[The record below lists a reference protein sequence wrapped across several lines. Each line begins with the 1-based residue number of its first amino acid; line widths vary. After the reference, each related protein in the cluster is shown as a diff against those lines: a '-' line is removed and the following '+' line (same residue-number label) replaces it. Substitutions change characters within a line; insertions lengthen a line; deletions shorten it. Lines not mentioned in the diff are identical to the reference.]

1 MIDFHCHLDLYP
13 DPQAVVRRAAASGVY
28 VLSVTTT
35 PRAWKKTA
43 ALSAGLP
50 RIRTAL
56 GLHPQLAHER
66 HGELALFEEF
76 LGQTRYV
83 GEVGLDG
90 SPEMKQHAAIQRKV
104 FDRILS
110 ACARS
115 GGRVLSIHSRRAT
128 EAVLEALRRHPE
140 CGIPILHWFS
150 GTKAQ
155 LDEAIALGCWFSVGP
170 AMLAGA
176 RGAALAAAIPRERV
190 LTETD
195 GPFAMTNGRALEPDD
210 VGAAEAALSTI
221 WGLNIKGVREI
232 LLLTLTDLS
241 SSSSAFGGERSP
253 LDVPALS

>member
-13 DPQAVVRRAAASGVY
+13 NPQAVVRRAAASGVY

-43 ALSAGLP
+43 ELSAGLP
-50 RIRTAL
+50 RVRTAL
-56 GLHPQLAHER
+56 GLHPQVAHER

-76 LGQTRYV
+76 LGRTRYV

-90 SPEMKQHAAIQRKV
+90 SPDMKPHAEIQRRV

-140 CGIPILHWFS
+140 CGVPVLHWFS

-176 RGAALAAAIPRERV
+176 RGAALAAAIPRDRL

-195 GPFAMTNGRALEPDD
+195 GPFATTSGRVLEPDD
-210 VGAAEAALSTI
+210 VAAAEVALSAI
-221 WGLNIKGVREI
+221 WGIGIAGVRET
-232 LLLTLTDLS
+232 LLSTFTGLS
-241 SSSSAFGGERSP
+241 SISSAFGG
-253 LDVPALS
+253 PAPMRA